1 MRRRRSGARGAVTVE
16 MAIVAPFLLVL
27 LFGIAEFGLAWT
39 SGNRLEGAVS
49 TAARTGSVSGSLAE
63 ADNHILMSLRASLD
77 ADLRANVER
86 VIVFRSDR
94 NGSMNSACRTTTPGT
109 GVSSG
114 FRCNVYSR
122 TQLETAGPTSTL
134 PNGFWP
140 PTGRQDHLAD
150 TPAGPDYIGVT
161 VITRHDDVSGTFWR
175 NGFRLERTSIYRIQ
189 PDLDG

>member
-1 MRRRRSGARGAVTVE
+1 VRRHRARTRGAVTLE
-16 MAIVAPFLLVL
+16 TAIVTPFLLLL

-77 ADLRANVER
+77 ADLRNNVER

-94 NGSMNSACRTTTPGT
+94 NGSMNSSCRTTTPGT

-114 FRCNVYSR
+114 FRCNVYSQA
-122 TQLETAGPTSTL
+122 QLNSAGPTTPL

-140 PTGRQDHLAD
+140 PTSRQDRLAD

-161 VITRHDDVSGTFWR
+161 VITRHDDVTNTFWR